1 MKSEDAFETLV
12 DAGRTQAGDLGYKP
26 KEGKS
31 LFRPTDIAVAP
42 SGALYVAGWGLT
54 HGSVYAS
61 FGGADSR
68 AKKNYGRVFRIFHKE
83 RPLHKK
89 KDWLTAKRS
98 KPHSRWTFQELLD
111 DLGAQIRHG
120 GSMHRKNS
128 FSEAPSMFQR
138 LSRRF
143 KVANYQK
150 VRKLGQHGP

>member
-1 MKSEDAFETLV
+1 
-12 DAGRTQAGDLGYKP
+12 KP

-42 SGALYVAGWGLT
+42 SGALYVAGWGA
-54 HGSVYAS
+54 HYGSVYAS

-111 DLGAQIRHG
+111 DLGA
-120 GSMHRKNS
+120 
-128 FSEAPSMFQR
+128 
-138 LSRRF
+138 
-143 KVANYQK
+143 
-150 VRKLGQHGP
+150 